1 MRELRTAGFLWIGS
15 GMEEI
20 DQRQKNV
27 CPPGEPGQSGQDEH
41 ILVAHGDL
49 REQFRLPS
57 NQRAAV
63 RVSIAHQIYFKGG
76 TFCPTLFARAT
87 GVGSRAIIN
96 FKTLNGIS
104 RDIWPDLASAII
116 ELPTVH
122 PRAQDRW
129 LDVFVVHAPFLYFL
143 RDDLDLSIALARKG
157 CRASAPLHLVNDETD
172 SLFDGM
178 YSHHDG
184 KPVVILGD

>member
-1 MRELRTAGFLWIGS
+1 MPAGDAHLLEMPIGHDFAAPEITGDFPAAGSWTVGRRRELRTAGFLWIGS

-63 RVSIAHQIYFKGG
+63 RVSIAQSNILQRGNILPNPLRPRHRCRPPLAIEIIGAGAAATSEILVAFRTVAKG
-76 TFCPTLFARAT
+76 A
-87 GVGSRAIIN
+87 
-96 FKTLNGIS
+96 
-104 RDIWPDLASAII
+104 IWP
-116 ELPTVH
+116 
-122 PRAQDRW
+122 PR
-129 LDVFVVHAPFLYFL
+129 Y
-143 RDDLDLSIALARKG
+143 LSCPR
-157 CRASAPLHLVNDETD
+157 LHRRNVTPPID
-172 SLFDGM
+172 
-178 YSHHDG
+178 
-184 KPVVILGD
+184 

>member
-1 MRELRTAGFLWIGS
+1 MGAYVPAGDAHLLEMPIRARNRTLASDLNVTVHFSVIGHDFAAPEITGDFPAAGSWTVGRMRELRTAGFLWIGS

-63 RVSIAHQIYFKGG
+63 RVSIAQSNILQRGN
-76 TFCPTLFARAT
+76 
-87 GVGSRAIIN
+87 I
-96 FKTLNGIS
+96 
-104 RDIWPDLASAII
+104 
-116 ELPTVH
+116 LPNPLR
-122 PRAQDRW
+122 PRHRCRPPGF
-129 LDVFVVHAPFLYFL
+129 LGRLAPFGGEK
-143 RDDLDLSIALARKG
+143 AQE
-157 CRASAPLHLVNDETD
+157 NQ
-172 SLFDGM
+172 
-178 YSHHDG
+178 
-184 KPVVILGD
+184 

>member
-1 MRELRTAGFLWIGS
+1 MRELWTAGFLWIGS

-63 RVSIAHQIYFKGG
+63 RVSIAQSNILQRGNILPNPLRPRHRCRPPLAIEIIGAGAAATSEILADLPKVSG
-76 TFCPTLFARAT
+76 TPFYMRR
-87 GVGSRAIIN
+87 SRE
-96 FKTLNGIS
+96 T
-104 RDIWPDLASAII
+104 
-116 ELPTVH
+116 
-122 PRAQDRW
+122 
-129 LDVFVVHAPFLYFL
+129 
-143 RDDLDLSIALARKG
+143 ARKQKLRRNRPVAG
-157 CRASAPLHLVNDETD
+157 KTGPKTPQALHKRRAGVPFRCNEIGRLP
-172 SLFDGM
+172 DGSSS
-178 YSHHDG
+178 YRGPADDG
-184 KPVVILGD
+184 DRA